1 MAGPQPRARAG
12 VGSSSPS
19 TIKDNEIDDSS
30 HPSFYTTEN
39 LDTGTKTLH
48 HKNENERYPS
58 PQEDLSVGQN
68 RESKTKMI
76 RRKMMEARRKR
87 SQQKMKD
94 GLICRK
100 AGGEKKSWNGHQL
113 ISAKDV
119 KNEEIQNSLEMVIIG
134 ADVQALY
141 PSLADVEV
149 AILCYDAVMKSSIRF
164 DNINYR
170 KASQYIA
177 MNLTKEEQTLSNLQ
191 RVLPIRTAKGGVRP
205 CVSAKTDNEENW
217 RFPLVEYTDLEKK
230 RMIATIVQIG
240 VLVMMNT
247 HLYSFNG
254 KTFIQQGG
262 GPIGLRST
270 CAVARVVMNEWDAK
284 WMEKLEENNVKVR
297 KSERY
302 MDDIRAFLKA
312 LKEGWRWFE
321 GGFWFCEAWRNEDIN
336 SGKSNCKRTGDAL
349 LGSMNDI
356 MNFLVFT
363 LEIHEDFEDLKL
375 PTLDTLL
382 YMEDGRIIHFEFFQ
396 KPMSTNLVLQADTAL
411 SDSLK
416 MASLKEEVVRRL
428 KYTSERLGFSKRL
441 GTLEDLCQRMTNIG
455 HKLRYMKQ
463 ILIAGIMRFEAKLK
477 NSKLKK
483 DDPTFTPTIRKK

>member
-1 MAGPQPRARAG
+1 M
-12 VGSSSPS
+12 
-19 TIKDNEIDDSS
+19 
-30 HPSFYTTEN
+30 
-39 LDTGTKTLH
+39 
-48 HKNENERYPS
+48 
-58 PQEDLSVGQN
+58 
-68 RESKTKMI
+68 
-76 RRKMMEARRKR
+76 
-87 SQQKMKD
+87 
-94 GLICRK
+94 
-100 AGGEKKSWNGHQL
+100 
-113 ISAKDV
+113 

-302 MDDIRAFLKA
+302 MDDIR
-312 LKEGWRWFE
+312 EGLISRILSFRE
-321 GGFWFCEAWRNEDIN
+321 GVSYIV
-336 SGKSNCKRTGDAL
+336 KLVTGA
-349 LGSMNDI
+349 
-356 MNFLVFT
+356 
-363 LEIHEDFEDLKL
+363 
-375 PTLDTLL
+375 
-382 YMEDGRIIHFEFFQ
+382 GR
-396 KPMSTNLVLQADTAL
+396 
-411 SDSLK
+411 
-416 MASLKEEVVRRL
+416 R
-428 KYTSERLGFSKRL
+428 
-441 GTLEDLCQRMTNIG
+441 
-455 HKLRYMKQ
+455 
-463 ILIAGIMRFEAKLK
+463 
-477 NSKLKK
+477 
-483 DDPTFTPTIRKK
+483 PTIW